1 MVVNTA
7 DHRRSIVSATWHFAF
22 GHQFDDVAWGAF
34 QADDASSTL
43 VGRSEMHW
51 QVKPNMWRLFIPS
64 FHFDGYS
71 GSSCNKRATRRARS
85 RVQHSLW
92 TGESEDARQLHR
104 GFWSLSASTPLF
116 RSLRST
122 TMKKTDAQVIDD
134 DLTRRQVVLNQE
146 RRRSFRLL
154 ASTSRLRRL
163 PRTPPRLSI

>member
-1 MVVNTA
+1 MVFGRLIPRISRGRRHSGQPVSIQTA
-7 DHRRSIVSATWHFAF
+7 LTCPKQFMRVRARPAF
-22 GHQFDDVAWGAF
+22 SPF

-116 RSLRST
+116 RPLRST
-122 TMKKTDAQVIDD
+122 TFQKTDAQVIVM
-134 DLTRRQVVLNQE
+134 TSRVG
-146 RRRSFRLL
+146 RSF
-154 ASTSRLRRL
+154 
-163 PRTPPRLSI
+163 